1 MTSCVEKGKA
11 CADRGEQSGPVTL
24 NRVDHTALAL
34 WAADCAERV
43 LPLFERARPDDLR
56 PAAAIE
62 AARAWVRGDLT
73 MPEARRAAFA
83 AHDSARET
91 TGAATFAAR
100 SAGHAAAT
108 AHVAGHAVHA
118 ANYAMQAVQVDS
130 SEGDDERAWQE
141 AQVPARLIRV
151 VFPDRGLS
159 EQGR

>member
-1 MTSCVEKGKA
+1 M
-11 CADRGEQSGPVTL
+11 TL

-34 WAADCAERV
+34 WAADCAEHV
-43 LPLFERARPDDLR
+43 LPLFERARPDDPR
-56 PAAAIE
+56 PAAAIA

-73 MPEARRAAFA
+73 MPEARKAAFA

-91 TGAATFAAR
+91 AGAATFAAR

-118 ANYAMQAVQVDS
+118 ANYAMHAVQTDS
-130 SEGDDERAWQE
+130 SEGDDERAWQQ
-141 AQVPARLIRV
+141 ARVPARLLRA
-151 VFPDRGLS
+151 VFPDLGLS

>member
-1 MTSCVEKGKA
+1 M
-11 CADRGEQSGPVTL
+11 TL

-34 WAADCAERV
+34 WAAACAEHV
-43 LPLFERARPDDLR
+43 LPLFERDRLQDRR

-83 AHDSARET
+83 AHDAARET
-91 TGAATFAAR
+91 TGPAAFAAR
-100 SAGHAAAT
+100 AAGHAAAT

-118 ANYAMQAVQVDS
+118 ANYAMQAVQADS
-130 SEGDDERAWQE
+130 SEGDDERAWQQ
-141 AQVPARLIRV
+141 AQVPERLFRV

-159 EQGR
+159 EHGR